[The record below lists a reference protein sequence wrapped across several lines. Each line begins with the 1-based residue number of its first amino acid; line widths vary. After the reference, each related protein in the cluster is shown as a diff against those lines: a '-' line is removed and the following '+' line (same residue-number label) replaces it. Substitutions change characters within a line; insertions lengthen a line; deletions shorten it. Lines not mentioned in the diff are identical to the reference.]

1 MTSRRFTRSS
11 LQSSAA
17 ADDGSTRG
25 LMQDDD
31 DAANGNTTTPRNSI
45 SNHESQNHFFSLA
58 QQQGETEEGVSG
70 SHQLQH
76 NDNTM
81 SDVQLDYFQN
91 GDGANNIMSSSSSSP
106 SSSYPSGEDTND
118 EVDDATSH
126 RMAALR
132 TQISSLESQI
142 RNVNTSTS
150 QLNTATTISLIHQIE
165 QSNDEMS
172 MYISEMECELLI
184 RRERTDRM
192 RRLILDYIKLPE
204 GSVPTVNVG
213 SDMMMDT
220 NSIITF
226 TPSPP
231 PLVFTKIILDTVRVI
246 SSSSSVAV
254 ASEESGMDEED
265 DEVSSDESR

>member
-172 MYISEMECELLI
+172 MYISEMECELQI

>member
-1 MTSRRFTRSS
+1 
-11 LQSSAA
+11 
-17 ADDGSTRG
+17 
-25 LMQDDD
+25 MQDDD

-45 SNHESQNHFFSLA
+45 SNHESQNDFFSLA
-58 QQQGETEEGVSG
+58 QQQEAEEGVSG

-76 NDNTM
+76 NDNM
-81 SDVQLDYFQN
+81 SDVQLDYLQN
-91 GDGANNIMSSSSSSP
+91 GDGANNIMSSSSSP

-118 EVDDATSH
+118 EVDDATSQ

-142 RNVNTSTS
+142 RNVNTHTS

-165 QSNDEMS
+165 QSNDEMG
-172 MYISEMECELLI
+172 MYISEMECELRI

-231 PLVFTKIILDTVRVI
+231 PLVSTKIILDTVRVI

-254 ASEESGMDEED
+254 ASEESGMEED

>member
-17 ADDGSTRG
+17 ADDGSTRE
-25 LMQDDD
+25 LMQDDG

-45 SNHESQNHFFSLA
+45 SNQETQNHFFSLA
-58 QQQGETEEGVSG
+58 QQQEEAEEGVSG

-91 GDGANNIMSSSSSSP
+91 GDGANNILSSSSSP

-118 EVDDATSH
+118 EVDDATSQ

-165 QSNDEMS
+165 QSNDEMG
-172 MYISEMECELLI
+172 MYISEMECELRI

-231 PLVFTKIILDTVRVI
+231 PLVSTKIILDTVRVI